1 MRHLIELS
9 RYLSIKRKSDDIQNS
24 QQKIQN
30 IVKITLE
37 GGGYSYL
44 PICQKHF
51 CQNLVGGGGVST
63 NLENV
68 YKSVFFSDG
77 TPQLKY

>member
-24 QQKIQN
+24 HQKIQN

-51 CQNLVGGGGVST
+51 CQNLVWGGGVST

-68 YKSVFFSDG
+68 YKSGFFF
-77 TPQLKY
+77 

>member
-37 GGGYSYL
+37 GGGTATYQFVKN
-44 PICQKHF
+44 IFVKI
-51 CQNLVGGGGVST
+51 
-63 NLENV
+63 
-68 YKSVFFSDG
+68 
-77 TPQLKY
+77 